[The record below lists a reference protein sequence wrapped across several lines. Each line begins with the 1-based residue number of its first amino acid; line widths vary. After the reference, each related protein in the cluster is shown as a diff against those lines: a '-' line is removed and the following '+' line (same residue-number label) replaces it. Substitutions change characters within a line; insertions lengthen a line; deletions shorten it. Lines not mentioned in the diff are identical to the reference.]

1 MLTMIEGARN
11 KNELCNF
18 CQLLLNM
25 SVTKQRKKGDVMK
38 FFDMLLSRK
47 ITSEQAIRSF
57 KYWTGAGISGVR
69 RDNRLYDA
77 AFPQNNAVEI
87 AAEIVDKE
95 LKRLDLKSKRKEQKS
110 LFQSFYLKN
119 KNELKIS
126 HKIGSKI
133 DENLVLLFIFAIDQ
147 CATKKI
153 IAAFEVEGE
162 VALERYTKEYRM
174 YYLRRWLLF
183 ILIDVGLSSTFED
196 LFSCKMDKAIDYR
209 YELMLDDHI
218 AKMTA
223 ELLITFDK
231 SVWTALSLLNTEYDF
246 SAVQKRAEAMSMF
259 LDGVEKDDAGL
270 MEMATTDY
278 VEAMKITNL

>member
-1 MLTMIEGARN
+1 
-11 KNELCNF
+11 
-18 CQLLLNM
+18 
-25 SVTKQRKKGDVMK
+25 MK
-38 FFDMLLSRK
+38 FFDRILSRK
-47 ITSEQAIRSF
+47 TTSEQAIRSF
-57 KYWTGAGISGVR
+57 KYWTGAGISGIR
-69 RDNRLYDA
+69 KKNKLFDA

-87 AAEIVDKE
+87 AAEIIDKE
-95 LKRLDLKSKRKEQKS
+95 LKRLDLKSNRKEQKS
-110 LFQSFYLKN
+110 LFESIYLKN
-119 KNELKIS
+119 KNEQKIA

-133 DENLVLLFIFAIDQ
+133 DENLVLLFVFAIDQ

-183 ILIDVGLSSTFED
+183 VLIDVGLSSTFED
-196 LFSCKMDKAIDYR
+196 LFSSKMDKATVYR

-231 SVWTALSLLNTEYDF
+231 SLWTTLSLLNKEYDF
-246 SAVQKRAEAMSMF
+246 SAVQKRAEAMSMY
-259 LDGVEKDDAGL
+259 LYGVEQDDAVV
-270 MEMATTDY
+270 MEKATTDY
-278 VEAMKITNL
+278 VEAMKITTIKKA